1 LLVERKRIDTELEAS
16 RSRIEALEARVS
28 PTWPAGAEANAEVLS
43 ALVRQLRT
51 TLAGVTDTAP
61 GPELNAALES
71 ARQDVDGLGLAADGV
86 RESLDAVRKAL
97 TPAP

>member
-1 LLVERKRIDTELEAS
+1 
-16 RSRIEALEARVS
+16 
-28 PTWPAGAEANAEVLS
+28 
-43 ALVRQLRT
+43 VRQLRT